1 MHGPDPMSAERRMT
15 DRSGMY
21 RTLFAI
27 LLFTLAIGAATY
39 AICLLAHWPF
49 GLPQL
54 AILAFL
60 AILTASLHLWQENA
74 MLTDPKGFMFRFMI
88 GLMLKLVSALV
99 AVAAILMLL
108 PRAKAV
114 PLALT
119 FALLYLAFLAFS
131 TVRLSARSRNL
142 PRP

>member
-1 MHGPDPMSAERRMT
+1 MHGHDPMRAERRMN
-15 DRSGMY
+15 DRSGTY

-27 LLFTLAIGAATY
+27 LLFTLATGAATY
-39 AICLLAHWPF
+39 AVCLLAHWPF

-54 AILAFL
+54 AMLGFL
-60 AILTASLHLWQENA
+60 AVLTGALHIWQESA

-88 GLMLKLVSALV
+88 GLVLKLGSALV
-99 AVAAILMLL
+99 AVVAILMLL
-108 PRAKAV
+108 PRARAV

-131 TVRLSARSRNL
+131 TVRLSARSRSL

>member
-1 MHGPDPMSAERRMT
+1 MPDPSPVPVERRMAF
-15 DRSGMY
+15 RS
-21 RTLFAI
+21 LIAV
-27 LLFTLAIGAATY
+27 LLFTIAMGAAMY

-49 GLPQL
+49 GMPQL
-54 AILAFL
+54 GMLAFL
-60 AILTASLHLWQENA
+60 AVLTAALHLWQENA
-74 MLTDPKGFMFRFMI
+74 MVTDPKGFMFRFMI
-88 GLMLKLVSALV
+88 GLVLKLGSALV
-99 AVAAILMLL
+99 AVVVILMFL

-131 TVRLSARSRNL
+131 TVRLSTRSRNL